1 METTSPINCIHPNI
15 ILNPNLARY
24 VRNGYRFSGFDSTPK
39 LGYIKPYDYFPNLKD
54 YPNYLY
60 DIKQAQERLH
70 YITLN
75 CYRFVVTNG
84 RDTQPVFFMAKC
96 NHCDN
101 CLEAKKANLVQR
113 VMLESQSYEY
123 RPLFVTLTYDDEHT
137 DGLLHKKDFIDFMKR
152 LRINSE
158 RFVRK
163 HHDKYCFQDDTQ
175 TPYRYFACG
184 EYGGQTNRPHY
195 HLCIFNYIVPNF
207 TAGQFGNWERQHPVN
222 GEQSA
227 IRMVKNLIVKS
238 WKNGDQGEHSVRPN
252 GKRGKELEIEF
263 AKNCGSYIAKYMS
276 KDCPESQMKVIADL
290 CNGDTDKMRDHLPF
304 IKYSQGLGRDYFDKF
319 VACSVTTDTTK
330 FYVKN
335 RLATSQKDLIL
346 EIPLTGYY
354 RDRIFPCVSKVYNK
368 RNEFRN
374 GLRLYSVIRDMY
386 KRYTTL
392 IPKQLRYFCKDLL
405 EEFDSQVKPF
415 ADYFSFVE
423 DSFYHTSYAQPSPH
437 SVKEFEQDMAHLM
450 HLYSLFCFRFR
461 RDNFFEKCAY
471 HYQRITK
478 MVRLRDEHLK
488 NLLIQP
494 REIIDPI
501 TRYYNILAN
510 RQAFTNK
517 EKIQMA

>member
-24 VRNGYRFSGFDSTPK
+24 VRNGYHFSGFDSTPK

-54 YPNYLY
+54 YPNYLV
-60 DIKQAQERLH
+60 DIKQAQERLQ
-70 YITLN
+70 YITFN

-84 RDTQPVFFMAKC
+84 KDTQPVFFMAKC

-101 CLEAKKANLVQR
+101 CLESKKANLVQR

-123 RPLFVTLTYDDEHT
+123 RPLFVTLTYDDEHS

-163 HHDKYCFQDDTQ
+163 HSDKYTFQDPTQ

-184 EYGGQTNRPHY
+184 EYGGKTSRPHF
-195 HLCIFNYIVPNF
+195 HLCIFNYVVPSVE
-207 TAGQFGNWERQHPVN
+207 QGNLSRMHPIA

-252 GKRGKELEIEF
+252 GKRGKELDIQF

-276 KDCPESQMKVIADL
+276 KDCPDSQYQVIAGL
-290 CNGDTDKMRDHLPF
+290 CGYDSEKMKDHLPF
-304 IKYSQGLGRDYFDKF
+304 IKYSQGLGRNYFDLF
-319 VACSVTTDTTK
+319 VRDSVTTDTTK

-335 RLATSQKDLIL
+335 RLATSQKDMIL
-346 EIPLTGYY
+346 EIPLTGYF
-354 RDRIFPCVSKVYNK
+354 RDRVFPCVSKIYNK

-374 GLRLYSVIRDMY
+374 GLRLYCIIRDMY
-386 KRYTTL
+386 RRYTIL
-392 IPKQLRYFCKDLL
+392 IPKQLQHFCKDLL
-405 EEFDSQVKPF
+405 KEYDPQVKPF
-415 ADYFSFVE
+415 ADYFTFV
-423 DSFYHTSYAQPSPH
+423 DDTFYHTSYVQPSPH
-437 SVKEFEQDMAHLM
+437 SVLDFEQQMDHLM
-450 HLYSLFCFRFR
+450 HLYSLFCYRFR
-461 RDNFFEKCAY
+461 CNNFFEKCSENFL
-471 HYQRITK
+471 RITR
-478 MVRLRDEHLK
+478 MVRFRDDHLK
-488 NLLIQP
+488 NLLSQP

-501 TRYYNILAN
+501 ERYNNILAN
-510 RQAFTNK
+510 RQAFTNR
-517 EKIQMA
+517 EKLQMA